1 MLKRIGLSALVIV
14 LMAAAAALADDGD
27 RGVPLYLDPSQ
38 PIDARVDDLLSR
50 MTADEK
56 ITLIHAN
63 SKFTTAAI
71 PRLRIPVRWM
81 SDGPHGVREDIGPDT
96 WNPMEHTDDF
106 STAMP
111 CGSALAATWDTD
123 LATAEGRV
131 IGSEAR
137 ARGKQIM
144 LGPAINI
151 QRTPL
156 DGRNFEYMG
165 EDPFLTG
172 KMAAAYIRGVQSQQ
186 VASCVKHFAA
196 NNQEADRMRIDA
208 RIDERTLREIY
219 LPGFRAAVQEGGA
232 LAVMAAYNKVNGQ
245 FCSENELLLN
255 KILKGEWG
263 FKGLVMTDWGA
274 AHSTAGMALNGL
286 DLEMG
291 TNKPYDQ
298 FYLAG
303 PFMEGLRDG
312 TYPMSLLDEKARRN
326 LYVYFATG
334 AMDGI
339 RPGELNTKSHQ
350 DAARH
355 VEEEA
360 IVLLKNEGDLLP
372 LDPAKV
378 KSIAVIGRN
387 ATLEL
392 THGGQSSGLK
402 AFYEISPLDGII
414 KRAGRSANIT
424 YALGYSPLRE
434 PRPGQDNPPRDAAGK
449 PAADAAEL
457 IDRAVAAARA
467 ADVAIVFAGND
478 HSTTGD
484 TEGSDRPSMAL
495 PYGQDELIR
504 RVIDANPRT
513 IVVLVAGSPVEMPW
527 VNQSPAVVQ
536 AWFGGMEAGNAIAR
550 VLFGDV
556 NPSGKLPCTFPKR
569 LADSPAHAMGNYP
582 GTDGEEN
589 YAEGLLVGYRWYDTK
604 AIEPLFPFGHGLS
617 YTKFDYAG
625 LQIVAG
631 GDSGG
636 GPALTVTFALT
647 NTGTRAGAEVAQV
660 YVHQAAPSL
669 PRPDK
674 ELKGFAKVS
683 LNPGESKTVSI
694 PLNRSALEYYD
705 PARQGWVAEQGT
717 FTLEVGSSSRDI
729 RLKGDFQLNQTT
741 VDKP

>member
-1 MLKRIGLSALVIV
+1 MLNR
-14 LMAAAAALADDGD
+14 AAIIAAIFISMTVAVANGDDSD

-38 PIDARVDDLLSR
+38 PIDARVGDLLSR
-50 MTADEK
+50 LTLDEK
-56 ITLIHAN
+56 IALIHAN

-96 WNPMEHTDDF
+96 WDPTEHTDDF

-123 LATAEGRV
+123 LAVAEGRV

-137 ARGKQIM
+137 ERGKQIM

-172 KMAAAYIRGVQSQQ
+172 RMAASYIRGVQSQQ

-208 RIDERTLREIY
+208 KIDERTLREIY
-219 LPGFRAAVQEGGA
+219 LPAFRAAVQEGGA
-232 LAVMAAYNKVNGQ
+232 LSVMAAYNKVNGE
-245 FCSENELLLN
+245 FCSENDFLLN
-255 KILKGEWG
+255 KVLKGEWG

-274 AHSTAGMALNGL
+274 AHSTAGMAMHGL

-298 FYLAG
+298 FYLAA
-303 PFMEGLRDG
+303 PFMDGLRNG
-312 TYPMSLLDEKARRN
+312 TFPMSVLNDKVRRN

-334 AMDGI
+334 SMDST
-339 RPGELNTKSHQ
+339 RPGEINTKSHQ
-350 DAARH
+350 DTSRH

-360 IVLLKNEGDLLP
+360 IVLLKNQGDLLP
-372 LDPAKV
+372 LDSTKL

-402 AFYEISPLDGII
+402 AFYEISPLAGIT
-414 KRAGRSANIT
+414 KRADRTVNIT
-424 YALGYSPLRE
+424 YSLGYAPLRE
-434 PRPGQDNPPRDAAGK
+434 PRAGQDNPPRDAAGK
-449 PAADAAEL
+449 PASDAAEL
-457 IDRAVAAARA
+457 IDRAVAAAKA

-478 HSTTGD
+478 HSTFGD

-504 RVIDANPRT
+504 RVTQANPHT
-513 IVVLVAGSPVEMPW
+513 IVVLIAGSPVEMPW
-527 VNQSPAVVQ
+527 VDQTPAVVQ
-536 AWFGGMEAGNAIAR
+536 AWMGGMEVGNAVAR

-556 NPSGKLPCTFPKR
+556 NPSGKLPCTFPKK
-569 LADSPAHAMGNYP
+569 LADSPAHQMGNYP
-582 GTDGEEN
+582 GQNGAVN

-604 AIEPLFPFGHGLS
+604 AIEPLFPFGYGLS
-617 YTKFDYAG
+617 YTKFDY
-625 LQIVAG
+625 
-631 GDSGG
+631 GDLKIQNGDG
-636 GPALTVTFALT
+636 ADGKPAVTVNFTLT
-647 NTGTRAGAEVAQV
+647 NSGKVAGAEVAQV

-669 PRPDK
+669 PRPEK
-674 ELKGFAKVS
+674 ELKGFAKVM
-683 LNPGESKTVSI
+683 LKPGESQSVSI

-705 PARQGWVAEQGT
+705 PAKQGWVAEKGG

-729 RLKGDFQLNQTT
+729 RLKGDYQLDTTT